1 MQQTTIKQF
10 LYGYDQMKVYIITF
24 VSDLLTFPFFVKE
37 SQKYLNTNKIN
48 SLSQCC
54 FSLNV
59 FIRQMLTLYL
69 V

>member
-1 MQQTTIKQF
+1 MRQATIKQF

-24 VSDLLTFPFFVKE
+24 VSDLLTFPFFFVKE

-59 FIRQMLTLYL
+59 FIRQMLTL
-69 V
+69 